1 MTRERLY
8 PAKRD
13 VIVYDYVDEA
23 VPVLKRMGEKRVR
36 GYNGLGYSIDNA
48 PIKPDRGLFKDAAYP
63 RLRPLLRLG
72 KANADC
78 RPILRNIG
86 RPDISVRC
94 AFRFC
99 DPR

>member
-48 PIKPDRGLFKDAAYP
+48 PIDLIEVSSKM
-63 RLRPLLRLG
+63 PLIH
-72 KANADC
+72 A
-78 RPILRNIG
+78 
-86 RPDISVRC
+86 
-94 AFRFC
+94 
-99 DPR
+99 